1 MVLNLKTYEEVKN
14 YFVENKLKNVV
25 LFSQAR
31 SGSTFVTKALSKYLE
46 FNSNKIFPEE
56 YFIGKHYSY
65 LKFFIKKNNNFFC
78 NTNEFIY
85 RRIDF
90 NNKNTLFLYL
100 HRKSNEILNS
110 YEKAKKNN
118 YYLGWQELYERYK
131 KFFPEIDQSLDVCTF
146 NHLIWN
152 KQIKY
157 FDHALT
163 LSYDSFKNHKNF
175 LEDRSKIITLK
186 QNNNKLYM
194 QNKINFSLL
203 QRIYFFIRRKIDSRK
218 RSLKNY

>member
-1 MVLNLKTYEEVKN
+1 MVLNLKSYKEVKN

-31 SGSTFVTKALSKYLE
+31 SGSTFVTKALSEYLE
-46 FNSNKIFPEE
+46 FDQNKIFPEE

-78 NTNEFIY
+78 NTNEFVY
-85 RRIDF
+85 RRTQF

-100 HRKSNEILNS
+100 HRNPKEILRS

-118 YYLGWQELYERYK
+118 YYLGWNELYERYK
-131 KFFPEIDQSLDVCTF
+131 KFYPEIDQNLDVCNF
-146 NHLIWN
+146 NHLIWE

-157 FDHALT
+157 FEHALT
-163 LSYDSFKNHKNF
+163 LSFDSFKNHKDF
-175 LEDRSKIITLK
+175 LEDRSEIKTLK
-186 QNNNKLYM
+186 HTNSKLNM
-194 QNKINFSLL
+194 KNKINFNLV
-203 QRIYFFIRRKIDSRK
+203 QKIYFFIRRKVDSRK
-218 RSLKNY
+218 KSLKNY